1 MGWPRGRDPREAWSS
16 KGYLLIEKFSI
27 ADFKKR
33 AGSGPIGQ
41 LINDEASRLAHVLC
55 QQDTGAVFDV
65 IQYAVREIL
74 RNSAE
79 HSESESVCIMA
90 QYWPTKDV
98 AEIVII
104 DDGVGVPHSL
114 YGNDY
119 AECANSREALK
130 FALLPGISGV
140 SIEDRIGQDDFWGNS
155 GFGLF
160 VTSRICAQNCQFRI
174 FIDRQ
179 GLTLF
184 GSSQIEHDWVL
195 PGTCVQMRLDV
206 RRTREVQ
213 TSIGRIIA
221 EGESQRK
228 TLMRNFPIQASAD
241 SKMLQSQYRKK

>member
-1 MGWPRGRDPREAWSS
+1 MMKQVAWLM
-16 KGYLLIEKFSI
+16 YY
-27 ADFKKR
+27 
-33 AGSGPIGQ
+33 
-41 LINDEASRLAHVLC
+41 ASRKLALFFE
-55 QQDTGAVFDV
+55 A

-79 HSESESVCIMA
+79 HSEGESVSIMA

-119 AECANSREALK
+119 VECANSREALK

-140 SIEDRIGQDDFWGNS
+140 SLEDRIGQDDFWGNS

-160 VTSRICAQNCQFRI
+160 VTSRICAQNGQFRI
-174 FIDRQ
+174 FSDRQ
-179 GLTLF
+179 GFTLF

-206 RRTREVQ
+206 RRAREVQ

-228 TLMRNFPIQASAD
+228 ALMKNFPIQASAA
-241 SKMLQSQYRKK
+241 